1 MRLLIALGLIVGVA
15 GSAAAAQ
22 STAVTSCVQ
31 YAPTR
36 TEPGYYDGDHRWH
49 PPKVIKGEC
58 VKWKTVTTT
67 PRPSSPPKEKTR

>member
-1 MRLLIALGLIVGVA
+1 MGRFIALGLLLMCATSAEA
-15 GSAAAAQ
+15 GQ
-22 STAVTSCVQ
+22 STAITSCVQ

-67 PRPSSPPKEKTR
+67 RPSSPPRKDVK